1 MNHLSTI
8 EKLYKEREQITML
21 TCYDAS
27 FAHVMGEAGIDA
39 ILVGD
44 SLGMVVQGHATT
56 LPVTLE
62 QMAYHTGCVAR
73 ATTKPLLVVDLPFG
87 TYQTS
92 PKDAFNHAASLMQ
105 YGAHMVKLE
114 GGAVMATTI
123 EFLVER
129 GIPVCG
135 HIGLIP
141 QSVFQL
147 GGYRLQGRDSHT
159 AAQLL
164 EDAKAIARAGAS
176 MIVLEAI
183 PAKLASRITESVNIP
198 TIGIGAG
205 PHCSGQVLVMH
216 DALGIS
222 KHIPKFAKNFLA
234 ENATIP
240 ETIKAYIAAVKSGT
254 FPDAAHYWD

>member
-56 LPVTLE
+56 VPVTLE
-62 QMAYHTGCVAR
+62 QMAYHTACVAR

-105 YGAHMVKLE
+105 HGAHMVKLE
-114 GGAVMATTI
+114 GGAVMATTV

-222 KHIPKFAKNFLA
+222 KHTPRFAKNFLA

-240 ETIKAYIAAVKSGT
+240 EAIKAYIAAVKSGT

>member
-1 MNHLSTI
+1 MNHLTLI
-8 EKLYKEREQITML
+8 EKLYKEREKIAML
-21 TCYDAS
+21 TCYEAS
-27 FAHVMGEAGIDA
+27 LAYVMSEAGLDA
-39 ILVGD
+39 LLVGD
-44 SLGMVVQGHATT
+44 SLGMVVQGHQTT

-62 QMAYHTGCVAR
+62 QMAYHTACVAR
-73 ATTKPLLVVDLPFG
+73 AMTKPLLIVDLPFA
-87 TYQTS
+87 TYQTG
-92 PKDAFNHAASLMQ
+92 PKEAFQNAAHLMQ
-105 YGAHMVKLE
+105 HGAHMVKLE
-114 GGAVMATTI
+114 GGSVMATTI

-147 GGYRLQGRDSHT
+147 GGYRLQGKDSHT
-159 AAQLL
+159 ASQLL

-183 PAKLASRITESVNIP
+183 PAKLAARITESVNVP

-205 PHCSGQVLVMH
+205 PYCSGQVLVMH

-222 KHIPKFAKNFLA
+222 THTPKFAKNFLA
-234 ENATIP
+234 ENATIL
-240 ETIKAYIAAVKSGT
+240 EAIKTYVSAVKAGT
-254 FPDAAHYWD
+254 FPDSTHYWE

>member
-8 EKLYKEREQITML
+8 EKLYKEREKITML

-27 FAHVMGEAGIDA
+27 FAHVMDEAGIDA
-39 ILVGD
+39 ILIGD
-44 SLGMVVQGHATT
+44 SLGMVVQGHTTT

-62 QMAYHTGCVAR
+62 QMAYHTACVAR

-92 PKDAFNHAASLMQ
+92 PKEAFHHAALLMQ
-105 YGAHMVKLE
+105 NGAHMVKLE
-114 GGAVMATTI
+114 GGTVMATTV

-147 GGYRLQGRDSHT
+147 GGYHLQGKDSHT

-205 PHCSGQVLVMH
+205 PYCSGQVLVMH
-216 DALGIS
+216 DVLGIS

-254 FPDAAHYWD
+254 FPDSAHYWD